1 MPNCKLKVEAI
12 DRIDKFRRNCF
23 MRRSIYRG
31 MYVMATGFIAFLIA
45 LPIFEKKGL
54 DVTLIDDFSAV
65 LFWFVGFILMFTKKY
80 YRVGMFLAF
89 FPILF
94 ILVALI
100 A

>member
-1 MPNCKLKVEAI
+1 
-12 DRIDKFRRNCF
+12 
-23 MRRSIYRG
+23 MRRSIYRS

-45 LPIFEKKGL
+45 MPIIEKRGL
-54 DVTLIDDFSAV
+54 DATLIDDLSAV
-65 LFWFVGFILMFTKKY
+65 LFWIAGFILMFTKKY
-80 YRVGMFLAF
+80 YRVGFFLAF

>member
-1 MPNCKLKVEAI
+1 
-12 DRIDKFRRNCF
+12 
-23 MRRSIYRG
+23 MRRSIYRS

-45 LPIFEKKGL
+45 VPIIEKRGL
-54 DVTLIDDFSAV
+54 DASLIDDFSAV
-65 LFWFVGFILMFTKKY
+65 LFWITGFILMFTKKY
-80 YRVGMFLAF
+80 YRLGIFLAF